1 MSAPVIAIVGRPNV
15 GKSTFFNRVLRQR
28 KAIVDS
34 QEGITR
40 DRIYGETEWSGKRM
54 SFIDTGG
61 FIPEDLDIFNAA
73 VREHSKLAMGEA
85 DMVLLMVDGQ
95 ANMTSSDQVLAQAVR
110 ESGKPHILI
119 VNKCDNL
126 NQDDQVYSFHELGI
140 EPVLPMSALSG
151 RYTGDI
157 LQVVYEKLNLSERV
171 DEEEDNTDLH
181 LAIVGMPNV
190 GKSSLLNALLQK
202 EQTIVTPIAGTTR
215 DSVDTKMKWYG
226 KDIILVDTAGLR
238 KKSKVNDAI
247 EFYSTVRTKRSV
259 DQCNVALVL
268 IDAEKG
274 FNKQDRSIIDHVIKA
289 GKGIVVIV
297 NKWDL
302 IKKDTH
308 TMEER
313 KESIRNQFPMLND
326 FPILFVSALTKQR
339 VSGILKE
346 AFSVYENYQQ
356 EISTHKL
363 NTFLENA
370 IKTRSVPA
378 EKGKLIRIKF
388 IKQVSS
394 SPPLFACY
402 ANYPKLIPT
411 HYKRFMENQLREAF
425 NFEGVPIRFS
435 FRKS

>member
-1 MSAPVIAIVGRPNV
+1 
-15 GKSTFFNRVLRQR
+15 
-28 KAIVDS
+28 
-34 QEGITR
+34 
-40 DRIYGETEWSGKRM
+40 
-54 SFIDTGG
+54 
-61 FIPEDLDIFNAA
+61 
-73 VREHSKLAMGEA
+73 
-85 DMVLLMVDGQ
+85 
-95 ANMTSSDQVLAQAVR
+95 
-110 ESGKPHILI
+110 
-119 VNKCDNL
+119 
-126 NQDDQVYSFHELGI
+126 
-140 EPVLPMSALSG
+140 MSALTG

-190 GKSSLLNALLQK
+190 GKSSLVNALLQK

-378 EKGKLIRIKF
+378 EKGKLIRMKF

>member
-1 MSAPVIAIVGRPNV
+1 MSAAVIAIVGRPNV

-61 FIPEDLDIFNAA
+61 FIPEDLDVFNAA

-140 EPVLPMSALSG
+140 EPVLPMSALTG

-190 GKSSLLNALLQK
+190 GKSSLVNALLQK

-378 EKGKLIRIKF
+378 EKGKLIRMKF

-402 ANYPKLIPT
+402 SNYPKLIPT

>member
-140 EPVLPMSALSG
+140 EPVLPMSALTG

>member
-1 MSAPVIAIVGRPNV
+1 MSAAVIAIVGRPNV

-61 FIPEDLDIFNAA
+61 FIPEDLDVFNAA

-140 EPVLPMSALSG
+140 EPVLPMSALTG

-190 GKSSLLNALLQK
+190 GKSSLVNALLQK

>member
-1 MSAPVIAIVGRPNV
+1 
-15 GKSTFFNRVLRQR
+15 
-28 KAIVDS
+28 
-34 QEGITR
+34 
-40 DRIYGETEWSGKRM
+40 M

-61 FIPEDLDIFNAA
+61 FIPEDLDVFNAA

-85 DMVLLMVDGQ
+85 DMVLLMVDGK

-140 EPVLPMSALSG
+140 EPVLPMSALTG

-190 GKSSLLNALLQK
+190 GKSSLVNALLQK

-378 EKGKLIRIKF
+378 EKGKLIRMKF